1 MTTVTAASPH
11 TLLADESYVRRVLM
25 IPVLLGIDRE
35 DAEGGQFGLSVSLVV
50 DGQQM
55 LVEIPYSELGEFR
68 QGEKY
73 VIGLKIKG
81 TEIVPTVK
89 ALEWEDDKVNG
100 GDKYTVE

>member
-1 MTTVTAASPH
+1 
-11 TLLADESYVRRVLM
+11 M
-25 IPVLLGIDRE
+25 IPVPLKIERT

-81 TEIVPTVK
+81 TEIVPTVS
-89 ALEWEDDKVNG
+89 ALEWEDDKVDG
-100 GDKYTVE
+100 GNKYPVE